1 MKEFW
6 WHCKAFGLGMKV
18 GFMWYIGQIKQS
30 KWYIVPFV
38 IDMLLLPL
46 KAIILLPL
54 CQTKWFQNT
63 EFYKS
68 CVDEIFY

>member
-6 WHCKAFGLGMKV
+6 EYCKAFGLGMKA
-18 GFMWYIGQIKQS
+18 GFMWGLEQIKKS

-38 IDMLLLPL
+38 FDVLLLPL
-46 KAIILLPL
+46 KVIILVPL
-54 CQTKWFQNT
+54 CQAKWFQNT

-68 CVDEIFY
+68 CIDEIFY